1 MLFIRPHQ
9 QDLIVVKAILEIFA
23 RASGLKTNLDKCH
36 ISPIQCNLEDTVSL
50 LRHFP
55 GRLDPF
61 PTKYLGVPLSLKKL
75 SKKDLQPLVDK
86 MNDRLPSWKSRLLSK
101 AGRAVLIKSVLSAI
115 PMHTAMV
122 VDLSPWAIKQID
134 KRRRAFLWN
143 GSDEAKGGSC
153 MLAWPK
159 VCRPPELG
167 GLGFLDLKLF
177 SYTLRM
183 RWLWMKRTEEN
194 RPWSQL
200 PDKHEDMVLSM
211 FQASISIELGDGN
224 RSFF

>member
-1 MLFIRPHQ
+1 M
-9 QDLIVVKAILEIFA
+9 
-23 RASGLKTNLDKCH
+23 
-36 ISPIQCNLEDTVSL
+36 
-50 LRHFP
+50 
-55 GRLDPF
+55 
-61 PTKYLGVPLSLKKL
+61 
-75 SKKDLQPLVDK
+75 VDK
-86 MNDRLPSWKSRLLSK
+86 VNDRLPSWKSRLLSK

-143 GSDEAKGGSC
+143 GSDDAKGGSC

-211 FQASISIELGDGN
+211 FQASIYIELGDGN
-224 RSFF
+224 CSFFWTDRWLQGQSIRDIAPCLFEAVGPRIQKTRTVTDGHQNDCWIRDITGALTVQVLLDYLLIWDHTRAVVLRPGIPHT